1 MDAATFESTMAP
13 YGSMLSSLVQ
23 GDLVIKVYIKGD
35 EVVKIICADE
45 INIYGTAITY
55 DMQVDVDDEKASGI
69 FDFSV
74 MGESVGLKFEVDGLD
89 ESPAGKISVYAAG
102 ETIDVNFTSDVKDTD
117 AADSINMNYD
127 VVYNGTSY
135 VTGDVVMNEG
145 DGNSF
150 DGYFSANIADAGE
163 IKVGFAGKN
172 ADINKGVSYKVVLD
186 EAYVEADG
194 EKLITMNGYL
204 SVDASQHTANGIDA
218 SLPVYD
224 LQTLTE
230 DELDAII
237 EENMDKLEP
246 WVQTIDSF
254 LGIESPTIEPD
265 TTVVEEPEVEDNM
278 TLTTSTKTVEILGT
292 IPGFEFY
299 MSSDSYVYFET
310 EQWSY
315 VEYSLQEGFTP
326 EEIVSGIYV
335 PETDVLAQEI
345 GQTMDYNGE
354 TIYYSYVQD
363 EEFGYKYSAYM
374 FAKDLGDGTVL
385 VVDCGVYDDDETIT
399 REQLVEAFNPQYY
412 TVK

>member
-1 MDAATFESTMAP
+1 
-13 YGSMLSSLVQ
+13 
-23 GDLVIKVYIKGD
+23 
-35 EVVKIICADE
+35 
-45 INIYGTAITY
+45 
-55 DMQVDVDDEKASGI
+55 
-69 FDFSV
+69 
-74 MGESVGLKFEVDGLD
+74 
-89 ESPAGKISVYAAG
+89 
-102 ETIDVNFTSDVKDTD
+102 
-117 AADSINMNYD
+117 
-127 VVYNGTSY
+127 
-135 VTGDVVMNEG
+135 
-145 DGNSF
+145 
-150 DGYFSANIADAGE
+150 
-163 IKVGFAGKN
+163 
-172 ADINKGVSYKVVLD
+172 
-186 EAYVEADG
+186 
-194 EKLITMNGYL
+194 
-204 SVDASQHTANGIDA
+204 
-218 SLPVYD
+218 
-224 LQTLTE
+224 
-230 DELDAII
+230 
-237 EENMDKLEP
+237 
-246 WVQTIDSF
+246 
-254 LGIESPTIEPD
+254 
-265 TTVVEEPEVEDNM
+265 M